1 MAHSQDRAVLASKES
16 DRRFKVSCGALWSI
30 GSWARANSS
39 ATHPHRRNQTG
50 SKLILLSLGVT
61 CSTPPIIEVHWQNM
75 AKQHKY
81 PSLNSQR
88 ARQRHCTA
96 LLDKEG
102 RMLLFLEI
110 MFAPTSSVHVLIC
123 QCVRDSWKAIC
134 LEPSRLFSV
143 A

>member
-1 MAHSQDRAVLASKES
+1 MAHSQDRAVLASREIA
-16 DRRFKVSCGALWSI
+16 RRFKVSCGALWSI
-30 GSWARANSS
+30 GSWARANYS
-39 ATHPHRRNQTG
+39 ATHPHRRSQAG
-50 SKLILLSLGVT
+50 SKLILLGVT

-75 AKQHKY
+75 AKQHRY
-81 PSLNSQR
+81 PELKQPTR
-88 ARQRHCTA
+88 PPRHCTA

-123 QCVRDSWKAIC
+123 QCEVSGL
-134 LEPSRLFSV
+134 LEGHLPW